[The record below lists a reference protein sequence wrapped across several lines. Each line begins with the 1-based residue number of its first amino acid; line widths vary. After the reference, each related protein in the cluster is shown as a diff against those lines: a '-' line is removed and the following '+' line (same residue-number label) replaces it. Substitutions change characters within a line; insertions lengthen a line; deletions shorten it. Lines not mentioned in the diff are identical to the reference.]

1 MLIKHENNRNDIVKI
16 GNVELTPHEAEQY
29 YDDGKYIVTYSR
41 IYKLCYDE
49 NKGYYGEII
58 VKDNPGMTRP
68 GRFYAMLPQ
77 GVNHLMG
84 KEVVKE
90 MVVRVKPNGRKNK
103 MVLRT
108 ESEEPFSYEYALE
121 VYNSDTGRFSW
132 QFDCFRTYEEAI
144 STCNKYAS
152 QLSPSEYFVINKI
165 TYDSKGNEISV
176 EAVFESRDRI
186 KRKAYEFKNQ
196 MQKEAKENEYGE
208 KLYRVYVRT
217 GTAWCD
223 VREVY
228 AYNEQEAIDKVVDR
242 LEKEESNLVA
252 DYYDL
257 YDMCDTGET
266 VDEFAEAND
275 LICAGNH
282 GLYVGID
289 RVELAES
296 RKRNKKE
303 STTVRDTLRKHDNQV
318 KSYRNNINSVK
329 MKKVTKADIKRMID
343 YGKAESLDDMSES
356 EIKEFRHNNYLDKI
370 FYAMDINGNSVG
382 AVYIDEDGNTY
393 ATTKYWIVNLMGW

>member
-1 MLIKHENNRNDIVKI
+1 MVKKFEEFKEDIVKI
-16 GNVELTPHEAEQY
+16 GNVELTPQEIEQY
-29 YDDGKYIVTYSR
+29 YEDGKYIVTYSR
-41 IYKLCYDE
+41 IYKICYDE
-49 NKGYYGEII
+49 KKGYYGEIV

-90 MVVRVKPNGRKNK
+90 MVVRVRPNTGKSKTVRK
-103 MVLRT
+103 T
-108 ESEEPFSYEYALE
+108 ESEESFSYEYALE
-121 VYNSDTGRFSW
+121 VYDSNTDKFSW

-144 STCNKYAS
+144 STRNKYAS

-165 TYDSKGNEISV
+165 TYDSRGNEISV
-176 EAVFESRDRI
+176 EVVSESRI
-186 KRKAYEFKNQ
+186 
-196 MQKEAKENEYGE
+196 QKEAKENEYGE
-208 KLYRVYVRT
+208 KLYKVYVNT

-228 AYNEQEAIDKVVDR
+228 AYNEGEAIDKVVDR
-242 LEKEESNLVA
+242 LEEEGSNLVI
-252 DYYDL
+252 DYYEL
-257 YDMCDTGET
+257 NDMVEYPDTI
-266 VDEFAEAND
+266 DD
-275 LICAGNH
+275 LIVDYNLTCAGNH
-282 GLYVGID
+282 GLYISVD

-303 STTVRDTLRKHDNQV
+303 STLVRDTLKKHDNQV
-318 KSYRNNINSVK
+318 RSYGNKNPNRK
-329 MKKVTKADIKRMID
+329 KKKVTRADIKRMID

-356 EIKEFRHNNYLDKI
+356 EIEDFRRNNYLDKI

-382 AVYIDEDGNTY
+382 AVYVDEGGNTY
-393 ATTKYWIVNLMGW
+393 ATTKGWIVNLMGW